1 MASGTRSKLLTFDDF
16 CFLIRDGQ
24 KGDLINGVIYM
35 ASPENTEANKL
46 FVWLIGLMSTYAESK
61 GLGEVFGSRVAFRL
75 DEGNGPEPDIAFV
88 GRDRLHLVQS
98 GFVDGPPDVAVEI
111 VSPESVERDY
121 EDKRARYEEAGVK
134 EYWIIDEVEERA
146 TFLRLGRD
154 RKYHEARP
162 RKGEWRSRVLAGF
175 WFRLEWLWQNPRPK
189 KVDVLAQLLK

>member
-1 MASGTRSKLLTFDDF
+1 MASVTRSKLLTFDEF

-35 ASPENTEANKL
+35 ASPENTGANKL
-46 FVWLIGLMSTYAESK
+46 FMWLGGLMHDYAEVK
-61 GLGEVFGSRVAFRL
+61 ELGEVFGSRVAFRI
-75 DEGNGPEPDIAFV
+75 DNGNGPEPDIAFV
-88 GRDRLHLVQS
+88 RRDRLHLVQK

-121 EDKRARYEEAGVK
+121 EDKRALYEKAGVT
-134 EYWIIDEVEERA
+134 EYWIIDEVEERT

-154 RKYHEARP
+154 RKYYEARP
-162 RKGEWRSRVLAGF
+162 RKGEWHSRVLTGF

-189 KVDVLAQLLK
+189 KVDVLRQLLG